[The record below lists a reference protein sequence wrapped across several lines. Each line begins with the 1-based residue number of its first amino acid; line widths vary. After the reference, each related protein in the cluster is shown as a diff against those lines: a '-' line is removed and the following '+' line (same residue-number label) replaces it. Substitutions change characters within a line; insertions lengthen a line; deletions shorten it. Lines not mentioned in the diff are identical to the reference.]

1 MQMWDHYTVHLKIN
15 FISIFLN
22 IEKNLENKNYNDWKQ
37 KKLKIEQAIWLD
49 IKIFDT

>member
-15 FISIFLN
+15 FISIVLN
-22 IEKNLENKNYNDWKQ
+22 IEKNLENKNFSDWKQ
-37 KKLKIEQAIWLD
+37 KKTLKLNRLYLD